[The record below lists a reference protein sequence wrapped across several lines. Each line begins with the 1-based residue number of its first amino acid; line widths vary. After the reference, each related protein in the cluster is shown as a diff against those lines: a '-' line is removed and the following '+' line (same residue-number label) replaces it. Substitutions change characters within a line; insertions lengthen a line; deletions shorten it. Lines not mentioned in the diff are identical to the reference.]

1 MSVVRGLVYKMNR
14 MGPTTEPCGMPKLSK
29 SGCEF
34 VVGCNSLRSI
44 GKVGSEPVERCTRN
58 STAEVLKSLGE
69 IVENNGVKQSRQTK
83 KSYDSYIVIVKSMQ
97 NVIYNFE

>member
-14 MGPTTEPCGMPKLSK
+14 MGPRTEPCGTPKLSK

-44 GKVGSEPVERCTRN
+44 GKVGFHRGAQVFGRDC
-58 STAEVLKSLGE
+58 
-69 IVENNGVKQSRQTK
+69 
-83 KSYDSYIVIVKSMQ
+83 
-97 NVIYNFE
+97 